1 MEESDRISG
10 NKKLPGFDYDRQR
23 EFWERIGTDTQF
35 QEVFYRTWGT
45 RNPRL
50 GASE

>member
-1 MEESDRISG
+1 MEKLDRVSG
-10 NKKLPGFDYDRQR
+10 DQKLPGFDHDCQR

-35 QEVFYRTWGT
+35 QEVFYRTWG
-45 RNPRL
+45 NQDPRL